1 MNALTPQRAGL
12 ITDLYELTMAAGYW
26 QSGKFRDVAT
36 FELSVRS
43 LPPQRSYLLAAGLE
57 QVVEYLRELRFGPE
71 EIDFLRKHPA
81 LAPVKPEFF
90 DFLAGLRF
98 TGSVWAVPEGTVVFA
113 EEPLLRVTAPI
124 IEAQIVETYLL
135 AMLTYQTTVA
145 TKASRMVQVA
155 QGKGIVEFGTRRAHG
170 SHAGWLASR
179 SSFIGGCRGTS
190 NVLAGFDLGIPTY
203 GTLAHSW
210 MMSFEEEEDA
220 FRQFTQVY
228 GADSVLLVDTY
239 DSVEGVRKALHG
251 NLPFRGVR
259 LDSGNFLETSR
270 AVRKIL
276 DAAGRADVQIL
287 ASGDLNEYAIAE
299 LLGQEAPIDLFGV
312 GTDLVTSRDAPALS
326 GVYKLVE
333 IESGGQKRATA
344 KFSESKISYP
354 GAKQVFRFPGRFPG
368 RTAAPDGQYDHD
380 VLGLASETYADAE
393 TLLERVIE
401 NGELVRPL
409 PSLEQLQ
416 ARAAGNLARLPA
428 RHRQLEASDSY
439 PVEKSQALRDLLE
452 SVRSHYF
459 AAPVAAGGEK
469 KR

>member
-26 QSGKFRDVAT
+26 QSGKYRDVAT

-43 LPPQRSYLLAAGLE
+43 LPAHRSYLLAAGLE
-57 QVVEYLRELRFGPE
+57 QAVEYLRELRFGPE
-71 EIDFLRKHPA
+71 EIAFLRKHPA
-81 LAPVKPEFF
+81 LQPVKPEFF

-98 TGSVWAVPEGTVVFA
+98 TGTVWAAPEGTVVFA

-145 TKASRMVQVA
+145 TKASRMTQVA

-170 SHAGWLASR
+170 PHAGWLASR
-179 SSFIGGCRGTS
+179 ASFIGGCRGTS

-210 MMSFEEEEDA
+210 MMSYEEEEDA

-228 GADSVLLVDTY
+228 GDSSVLLVDTY

-251 NLPFRGVR
+251 KLPFRGVR

-270 AVRKIL
+270 EVRKIL

-299 LLGQEAPIDLFGV
+299 LVRAGAPIDLFGV

-333 IESGGQKRATA
+333 IESNGQKRATA

-354 GAKQVFRFPGRFPG
+354 GTKQIFRI
-368 RTAAPDGQYDHD
+368 APAGEYERD
-380 VLGLASETYADAE
+380 VLGLASEEYAGAE
-393 TLLERVIE
+393 TLLEPVIE
-401 NGELVRPL
+401 NGEMVRPL
-409 PSLEQLQ
+409 PPLEQVQ
-416 ARAAGNLARLPA
+416 ARAAENLARLPA
-428 RHRQLEASDSY
+428 RYRQLEASDLY
-439 PVEKSQALRDLLE
+439 PVEKSQALRNLLE
-452 SVRSHYF
+452 SVRGRYL
-459 AAPVAAGGEK
+459 AAPVGGK
-469 KR
+469 AK

>member
-26 QSGKFRDVAT
+26 QSGKYRDVAT
-36 FELSVRS
+36 FELSIRS

-57 QVVEYLRELRFGPE
+57 QAAEYLRELRFGPE

-81 LAPVKPEFF
+81 LQPVKPEFF

-98 TGSVWAVPEGTVVFA
+98 TGTVWAVPEGTVVFA

-145 TKASRMVQVA
+145 TKAARMAQVA

-170 SHAGWLASR
+170 PHAGWLASR
-179 SSFIGGCRGTS
+179 ASFIGGCRGTS

-210 MMSFEEEEDA
+210 MMSFEEEEEA
-220 FRQFTQVY
+220 FRQFTEVY
-228 GADSVLLVDTY
+228 GAESVLLVDTY
-239 DSVEGVRKALHG
+239 DSVEGVQKALHG

-259 LDSGNFLETSR
+259 LDSGNFLEISR
-270 AVRKIL
+270 EVRKIL
-276 DAAGRADVQIL
+276 DAAGRAEVQIL

-299 LLGQEAPIDLFGV
+299 LLRQEAPIDLFGV

-333 IESGGQKRATA
+333 IESDGRKRATA

-354 GAKQVFRFPGRFPG
+354 GTKQVFRISALGG
-368 RTAAPDGQYDHD
+368 EHDHD
-380 VLGLASETYADAE
+380 VLGLQSETYPGAE

-409 PSLEQLQ
+409 PSLVELQ
-416 ARAAGNLARLPA
+416 TRAAENLARLPA
-428 RHRQLEASDSY
+428 RYRQLEASDLY
-439 PVEKSQALRDLLE
+439 PVKKSQALRDLLE
-452 SVRSHYF
+452 SVRGRYM
-459 AAPVAAGGEK
+459 AAPVAAAGGVK
-469 KR
+469 SK